1 MTGEHDE
8 LMDLDPETMSAVDV
22 KIDRLREGL
31 RSEDNLVRTHT
42 ARLVSALAVD
52 DLETVEPLVPTL
64 VEALDDDRIVV
75 LRESLLVLAGVADD
89 SPSAVHD
96 AIPDLLALLDH
107 ETPLIPSL
115 AAEVVRV
122 LAIHRVEWFVPYVG
136 ELVTAMADEPTDPI
150 AGPATVPATPNTEPR
165 AHLANVSKQEMERQI
180 TARTIVANVV
190 YEVAETDADTVLP
203 HASRFI
209 SIVRDGSGAVPAASV
224 GAISFISENH
234 PDAVA
239 EAVEPLCDRLTTRDR
254 TVQVHAISA
263 LGYIDDSSA
272 VGPLR
277 AFAEGDAPLDEEI
290 RSIARTTADWLAG
303 KSPESSESPES

>member
-8 LMDLDPETMSAVDV
+8 LMHLDPETMSAVDAE
-22 KIDRLREGL
+22 IDPLREGL
-31 RSEDNLVRTHT
+31 RSEENLVRTHT

-64 VEALDDDRIVV
+64 VEVLDDDRIVV

-89 SPSAVHD
+89 SPSTVRD

-122 LAIHRVEWFVPYVG
+122 LAIHRVEWFVPYVD
-136 ELVTAMADEPTDPI
+136 ELVTAMTDEPTDPI
-150 AGPATVPATPNTEPR
+150 AGPATAPAAPTAQR
-165 AHLANVSKQEMERQI
+165 DHLATVSRQEMERQI

-190 YEVAETDADTVLP
+190 YEIAETDADAVLP

-209 SIVRDGSGAVPAASV
+209 SIVRDGSGPVLAASV
-224 GAISFISENH
+224 GAISFIGENH

-239 EAVEPLCDRLTTRDR
+239 EAVEPLCDRLTTPDR

-263 LGYIDDSSA
+263 LGYIDDPSA
-272 VGPLR
+272 AGPLR
-277 AFAEGDAPLDEEI
+277 AFTKGDVPLDEGI

-303 KSPESSESPES
+303 ESSGT